1 MDLNEGEFRLF
12 LRSVF
17 TNLAQLLYIL
27 DQSFSRFNVYFLF
40 LLLGVVP
47 FWFDLIRNNGDYISK
62 VVIDVFF
69 MLGW

>member
-40 LLLGVVP
+40 LLLDVVP